1 MKKVIKIGFPILCLA
16 VIGGTFILL
25 NKTTQKINRN
35 KLPEENITEDVTNTD
50 EKNDIEENIVEEN
63 VVLNS
68 EEAKTIEIE
77 NKAKAIELVK
87 KLAPPT
93 TNVYY
98 TNEGTVQNKYLVAI
112 RDNDTKNVNIYYI
125 VDVENEKIK
134 IYEK

>member
-93 TNVYY
+93 TDVYY

-125 VDVENEKIK
+125 VDVENEKIQ